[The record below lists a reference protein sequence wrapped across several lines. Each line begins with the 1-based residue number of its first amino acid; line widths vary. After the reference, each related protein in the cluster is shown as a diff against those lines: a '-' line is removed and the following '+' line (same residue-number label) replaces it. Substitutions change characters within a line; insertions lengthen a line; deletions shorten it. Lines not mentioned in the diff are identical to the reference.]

1 MLHVISS
8 DQQQDHQKQ
17 YTSLSESDSRRMESN
32 EYADQSRST
41 ATISAMD
48 PTAQNQSLSPMIPLL
63 SSRLPKCNLLP
74 LNENRIHS
82 DALLLMNIAHISPMD
97 NNSNHDRIAPA
108 SDADKVHTTNAL
120 EHSNVPSYDT
130 PNHEFRD
137 WWNDPMG
144 DPCHLEG
151 STSTLSLPFVDT
163 VSSKPSS
170 KKTCTSLLR
179 KHDPK
184 TNHLSKNVFFGSISL
199 FMSADVDSLSP
210 LHIFIRKCGIE
221 AFVATEEDAKNEDFW
236 RLRNF
241 KVIPGR
247 VGIRCIYCRHLPME
261 QRGSKAVHYPMA
273 ISTLYKSMVNWYTVH
288 AFSCSEIPRDIKN
301 ELGRIGERMKQ
312 CAGGR
317 RRYWT
322 ESAIKLG
329 MENTPEGVIFSSYPP
344 MYAQKNDDTSGTHC
358 VVDSK
363 DISGETSTDDDSKVT
378 RLVKQSDKEYVSEY
392 LFLLISNLEPCTY
405 TDEDRTMSRSKIKN
419 DIGFPGLQ
427 CMHCH
432 GKSGVGRYFPVS
444 RKAFC
449 FTNSDRNVHNH
460 LTKCRKCPE
469 HIKRLLTELDNTRKP
484 RELPRGAR
492 KIFLTRVWN
501 RLHSIY
507 ENQMEEHEPVDS
519 DISKS
524 IHSIEEKEVEESQG
538 IDATVADDLSNVF
551 GSHFDTI
558 FESVEQEDRMDYR
571 SEPHTVVPDP
581 YETIFSALCYPV

>member
-1 MLHVISS
+1 MLHFISS
-8 DQQQDHQKQ
+8 NQQQDHQNQ
-17 YTSLSESDSRRMESN
+17 YTSLSQSVSKRMESK

-63 SSRLPKCNLLP
+63 SSRSPKCNRLP
-74 LNENRIHS
+74 LNEDKIHS

-97 NNSNHDRIAPA
+97 NNSNHDRKAPA
-108 SDADKVHTTNAL
+108 SNADKVHTTNSL
-120 EHSNVPSYDT
+120 EDVNVPPYDT
-130 PNHEFRD
+130 PNHEFRG
-137 WWNDPMG
+137 WLNGPLG

-151 STSTLSLPFVDT
+151 SSSILSLPFVDT
-163 VSSKPSS
+163 VSSTSSS
-170 KKTCTSLLR
+170 KKICTSLLR
-179 KHDPK
+179 KRDSK

-199 FMSADVDSLSP
+199 FMPDDVDSLSP
-210 LHIFIRKCGIE
+210 LHIFIRKYGIE
-221 AFVATEEDAKNEDFW
+221 AFVATEEDAKNEEFW

-261 QRGSKAVHYPMA
+261 QRGSKAVHYPKA
-273 ISTLYKSMVNWYTVH
+273 ISTLYRSMVNWYTVH

-301 ELGRIGERMKQ
+301 ELRRIGERMKQ

-344 MYAQKNDDTSGTHC
+344 MYAQKNDDTSGTHS

-363 DISGETSTDDDSKVT
+363 DISEETSTEDVSKVT
-378 RLVKQSDKEYVSEY
+378 NLVKQSDKEYVSEY

-405 TDEDRTMSRSKIKN
+405 TDEDRNMSRSKIKN

-427 CMHCH
+427 CMYCH
-432 GKSGVGRYFPVS
+432 GKSGIGRYFPVS
-444 RKAFC
+444 CKAFC
-449 FTNSDRNVHNH
+449 FANSNRNVHNH

-469 HIKRLLTELDNTRKP
+469 PIKRRLAELDNTRKP
-484 RELPRGAR
+484 RELPRGTR

-501 RLHSIY
+501 RLHSID
-507 ENQMEEHEPVDS
+507 ENQMDDNEVDS
-519 DISKS
+519 NVSKS
-524 IHSIEEKEVEESQG
+524 DPYIEEKEVKESQD
-538 IDATVADDLSNVF
+538 IDEIVADYSSNVF

-581 YETIFSALCYPV
+581 YETIHSALCYPV